1 MGGGKLAKEVSFIYV
16 FVITFEQAILVCA
29 GFPFG
34 EAVILYNLIFQK
46 LHPLFVVLPNLQVGN
61 LKLCLNPVDVRLM
74 SCLVEWMIS

>member
-1 MGGGKLAKEVSFIYV
+1 MFLLLLLSKPFWYDQWL
-16 FVITFEQAILVCA
+16 A

-34 EAVILYNLIFQK
+34 EAVTLYSLIFQK